1 MSGAGDI
8 IAGTIKAGTAPA
20 GIGAAMAGTEAMA
33 GVAPWVGMVGLARA
47 AMGVIAAVQNSTAV
61 AARDTMA
68 AAVMVGPDTTA
79 AVMSP
84 AMGVDMV
91 AVVATT
97 ARR

>member
-1 MSGAGDI
+1 
-8 IAGTIKAGTAPA
+8 
-20 GIGAAMAGTEAMA
+20 
-33 GVAPWVGMVGLARA
+33 
-47 AMGVIAAVQNSTAV
+47 MGVIAAVQNSTAV